1 MLLLAI
7 DEQGTENI
15 KCFAVD
21 KDGRQTE
28 IEPEEVIELQD
39 NNYLIVSNGD
49 DGPEYRNNFDYLKFE
64 ESSVLKQYYQGI
76 AQKIVAK
83 YSKELYKVNPSEIV
97 FEVDTAWEL
106 SDKTSANS
114 RWKIGISRAPKM
126 FKHATGFEYIVR
138 MRQHWID
145 KWTPAQVNAAI
156 MSQLLRINPAD
167 GAILKYSEDIHSR
180 MIATFGKDYLE
191 PQTVIP
197 DILKDDVK
205 IADFRKASGQVHMD
219 EIQDAPNEAEEAEG
233 DNEDPVGL
241 DCDGT
246 EGEEDSGEEQA

>member
-1 MLLLAI
+1 MLMFVI
-7 DEQGTENI
+7 DEMDAENV
-15 KCFAVD
+15 KCFSVG
-21 KDGRQTE
+21 KDGNQTE

-39 NNYLIVSNGD
+39 NNYLVVSNGD
-49 DGPEYRNNFDYLKFE
+49 DGPEYRNDFDYLKFE
-64 ESSVLKQYYQGI
+64 EASVLKQYYQGI
-76 AQKIVAK
+76 AKKIVAK
-83 YSKELYKVNPSEIV
+83 YSKELYKVNPSGIV
-97 FEVDTAWEL
+97 FAVDTAWEL

-126 FKHATGFEYIVR
+126 FKHATGFEYVVS
-138 MRQHWID
+138 MRQYWLD
-145 KWTPAQVNAAI
+145 RWTEAQVNAAI

-219 EIQDAPNEAEEAEG
+219 ELPDEPSEEAE
-233 DNEDPVGL
+233 DE
-241 DCDGT
+241 DGT
-246 EGEEDSGEEQA
+246 EEDSGEEQA

>member
-1 MLLLAI
+1 MLMFVFDSSNA
-7 DEQGTENI
+7 ENV
-15 KCFAVD
+15 KCFTAGEGGKQV
-21 KDGRQTE
+21 E
-28 IEPEEVIELQD
+28 IKPEEVIELQD

-49 DGPEYRNNFDYLKFE
+49 DGPEYHNDFDYLKFE
-64 ESSVLKQYYQGI
+64 DSSTLKQYYQGI
-76 AQKIVAK
+76 AKKIVSK
-83 YSKELYKVNPSEIV
+83 YTKELYKVNPSEIV

-114 RWKIGISRAPKM
+114 RWKIGISRAPKL

-138 MRQHWID
+138 MRQYWID
-145 KWTPAQVNAAI
+145 KWTEAQVNAAI
-156 MSQLLRINPAD
+156 MSQLLRINSAD

-197 DILKDDVK
+197 DIIKDDVK

-219 EIQDAPNEAEEAEG
+219 EIPT
-233 DNEDPVGL
+233 PP
-241 DCDGT
+241 
-246 EGEEDSGEEQA
+246 EEDESEDINAADSEEGNEESEEEQA

>member
-1 MLLLAI
+1 MFIFVI
-7 DEQGTENI
+7 DEQNAEDVKIFTVGENG
-15 KCFAVD
+15 K
-21 KDGRQTE
+21 QTE
-28 IEPEEVIELQD
+28 IEPEEVIELSD

-49 DGPEYRNNFDYLKFE
+49 DGPEYRNGFDYLKFE
-64 ESSVLKQYYQGI
+64 DSCILKQYYQEL
-76 AQKIVAK
+76 ARKIVAK

-114 RWKIGISRAPKM
+114 RWKIGISRAPKL

-138 MRQHWID
+138 MRQFWID
-145 KWTPAQVNAAI
+145 KWTEAQVNAAI

-191 PQTVIP
+191 PQTVIA

-219 EIQDAPNEAEEAEG
+219 EMPTSPEADE
-233 DNEDPVGL
+233 NEDINAV
-241 DCDGT
+241 DSE
-246 EGEEDSGEEQA
+246 EGNEESEEEQA